1 MWNNAKALTRIS
13 NAMFLLAIA
22 VLLGA
27 LFWRIAHM
35 DVFSVRAIDVVGD
48 VSNVTEEQV
57 KTIVGNQ
64 LYGTFFTVDLQGT
77 QTAFEKLPW
86 VRRVDVRRRWPN
98 ALEVIVEEHRELA
111 RWGNTAL
118 VNTMG
123 EIFEGAS
130 NRRLPVLEGPA
141 GSNLE
146 VTQNYFHFSKSL
158 SRIGREVRSVRL
170 SQRRAWRLTLDDGT
184 VIALGRHGVVE
195 RLSSFVAVYERSVA
209 DLKGKVRYVDLRYV
223 NGFAVQVEDKKRGD
237 KRA

>member
-48 VSNVTEEQV
+48 VGNVTEEQV
-57 KTIVGNQ
+57 KTIVGNE

-77 QTAFEKLPW
+77 QMAFETLPW

-98 ALEVIVEEHRELA
+98 ALEVNVEEHRELA

-146 VTQNYFHFSKSL
+146 VTQNYIRFNKSL
-158 SRIGREVRSVRL
+158 SRINREVRSVRL

-223 NGFAVQVEDKKRGD
+223 NGFAVRVEDQKRGD

>member
-1 MWNNAKALTRIS
+1 VWNNAKALTRIS

-146 VTQNYFHFSKSL
+146 VTQNYFHFNKSL

>member
-13 NAMFLLAIA
+13 NAMFLLVIA

-57 KTIVGNQ
+57 KAIVGNE
-64 LYGTFFTVDLQGT
+64 LYGTFFTVDLQGA
-77 QTAFEKLPW
+77 QIAFETLPW

-98 ALEVIVEEHRELA
+98 ALEVNVEEHRELA

-146 VTQNYFHFSKSL
+146 VTQNYIRFNKSL

-184 VIALGRHGVVE
+184 VIALGRHGVAE

-223 NGFAVQVEDKKRGD
+223 NGFAVRVEDEKRGD

>member
-146 VTQNYFHFSKSL
+146 VTQNYFHFNKSL

>member
-1 MWNNAKALTRIS
+1 
-13 NAMFLLAIA
+13 
-22 VLLGA
+22 
-27 LFWRIAHM
+27 
-35 DVFSVRAIDVVGD
+35 
-48 VSNVTEEQV
+48 
-57 KTIVGNQ
+57 
-64 LYGTFFTVDLQGT
+64 
-77 QTAFEKLPW
+77 
-86 VRRVDVRRRWPN
+86 
-98 ALEVIVEEHRELA
+98 
-111 RWGNTAL
+111 
-118 VNTMG
+118 MG

-146 VTQNYFHFSKSL
+146 VTQNYFHFNKSL

-223 NGFAVQVEDKKRGD
+223 NGFAVQVEDKKRDD